1 MGKNM
6 EKIHVLL
13 DLIISKDYPF
23 LNMELTKEEFW
34 NLEEYIKQNCFIIN
48 REEKEDNWEYRLE
61 YEFIY
66 KSKMLLLKRYK
77 SYTSDYEYYLLRC
90 EK

>member
-13 DLIISKDYPF
+13 DLIVSKDYPF

-77 SYTSDYEYYLLRC
+77 SYTSDYEYFLLRC

>member
-6 EKIHVLL
+6 EKIRVLL